1 MRIMLEILLAV
12 VELPHAAAADLR
24 MSKLHVFTE
33 ELCEGCCCM
42 LFTIVC
48 RMMPFVAVVYCT

>member
-1 MRIMLEILLAV
+1 MLEILLAV

-24 MSKLHVFTE
+24 MSKLHVFTQ